1 MWNIQSIEIDIER
14 ADKFIFGLEKKQAN
28 KTIDICRKKNKIYIL
43 VYSDRRLRILNDDE
57 LDQPRNSS

>member
-28 KTIDICRKKNKIYIL
+28 KTIDICRKKKQNL
-43 VYSDRRLRILNDDE
+43 HTSLF
-57 LDQPRNSS
+57 